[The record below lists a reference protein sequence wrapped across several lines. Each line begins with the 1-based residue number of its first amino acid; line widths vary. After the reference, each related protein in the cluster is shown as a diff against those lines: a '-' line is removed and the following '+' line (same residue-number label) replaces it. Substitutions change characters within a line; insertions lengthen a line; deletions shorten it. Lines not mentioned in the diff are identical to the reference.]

1 MRDINGKQYTKY
13 DDNNINNKSIIKIRY
28 PSLTGITRHL
38 NYSIVPKKAFI
49 CIGVR
54 RYGKSTFLY
63 QIIENLKKNKNVKKE
78 NIIKQ
83 SCTGI

>member
-1 MRDINGKQYTKY
+1 MISNVIKE
-13 DDNNINNKSIIKIRY
+13 II
-28 PSLTGITRHL
+28 LDFQNHALETGITRHL

-54 RYGKSTFLY
+54 RYGKTTFLY